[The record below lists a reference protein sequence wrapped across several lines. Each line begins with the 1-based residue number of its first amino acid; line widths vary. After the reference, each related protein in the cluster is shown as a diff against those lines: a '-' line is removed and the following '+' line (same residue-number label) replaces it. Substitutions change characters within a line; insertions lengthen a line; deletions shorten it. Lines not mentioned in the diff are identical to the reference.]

1 MVHHVSPRENGIN
14 LFSWKL
20 VAGSCVNIEK
30 RGGGRGGG
38 EMTGKGHQ
46 RLPLSVQLIA
56 CNLISQVKI
65 S

>member
-20 VAGSCVNIEK
+20 VAGSCVNIE
-30 RGGGRGGG
+30 RGEGG

>member
-20 VAGSCVNIEK
+20 VAGSCVNIE
-30 RGGGRGGG
+30 RGGGEGG